1 MGMNGVEPALVHRA
15 QEGDRDAFAAIVRA
29 RWVPLVRLARSVVG
43 DGDAE
48 DAVQDALVV
57 AWNQLSK
64 LRDPESCSA
73 WLSQIALRTCLRR
86 VRWRW
91 RWLPLEEAP
100 EGSVE
105 NRPDQAIDIQRMLQG
120 LAPRQRAVL
129 HLTVIEGRTD
139 REIADLMGITAA
151 SVRSH
156 RRRARQSLERFHQQ
170 QQRVVAGIGS

>member
-1 MGMNGVEPALVHRA
+1 MSGVEPAIVQRA
-15 QEGDRDAFAAIVRA
+15 REGDRDAFAAIVQA
-29 RWVPLVRLARSVVG
+29 RWGSLVRLARSVVG

-64 LRDPESCSA
+64 LRDLESCAA
-73 WLSQIALRTCLRR
+73 WLNRIALRTCLRR
-86 VRWRW
+86 ARWRW

-105 NRPDQAIDIQRMLQG
+105 SRPEDTIDIQRMLLG

-129 HLTVIEGRTD
+129 HLTVIEGMTD
-139 REIADLMGITAA
+139 REIADLMSITAA

-156 RRRARQSLERFHQQ
+156 RRRARQSLERIHQQ
-170 QQRVVAGIGS
+170 QQRVAAGRGS